1 MSNTVASGRI
11 SGFKF
16 RSRGELTGGDTFPGR
31 MDSVGDSTADSVEL
45 GVRAKTTVD
54 LHQGEA

>member
-11 SGFKF
+11 SGFG
-16 RSRGELTGGDTFPGR
+16 SRGELTGGDTFPGR
-31 MDSVGDSTADSVEL
+31 VDSVGDSTADSVEL